1 MVQYRSQV
9 HCSSVL
15 SQMEQTMGP
24 GMGASL
30 KTVPDRRLRRQGR
43 RTKPF
48 AKELQAHSVLVE
60 AALLFLQRGAWVNH
74 HPQLMSATRLAYPN
88 NTARRAG
95 LGTM

>member
-30 KTVPDRRLRRQGR
+30 KTVPDRRLRRQGG
-43 RTKPF
+43 RTEPF
-48 AKELQAHSVLVE
+48 AKELQARSVLVVVPFGRFAMKLRLN
-60 AALLFLQRGAWVNH
+60 AAF
-74 HPQLMSATRLAYPN
+74 
-88 NTARRAG
+88 
-95 LGTM
+95 